1 MASPVYKAL
10 RPERGSVCVIM
21 DSVVSQSLPSN
32 HHSSM
37 HQPSFFHNKSVS
49 VLFTLGLAGSLAGCA
64 ASRDAGATT
73 ADDRIP
79 PGGGPEMSTA
89 TATQTA
95 LAATSTP
102 TAVTPIAPATNA
114 SSTNAIAADTTPKEP
129 PITVPS
135 VAGRTRKD
143 SIALISAIRAG
154 RKSTLWPVKT
164 PPPLP
169 GSILPA
175 RRIVAYYGNPLSK
188 RMGILGELPP
198 DQMLAKFDK
207 EIAAWNKADPSTP
220 VQPALHLVTVVAQGA
235 PGRDGK
241 YRLRMADSLVERV
254 ASWAATR
261 NAIVFVD
268 LQVALSTVQE
278 ELPRL
283 IPFLKRP
290 NFHLGLDPEFSMKG
304 GQKPGAKIGTMSAAD
319 INYAIDVL
327 AGLVTQY
334 NLPPKVLVVHRFT
347 RPMVTGYK
355 NIKLDPRVQV
365 VIHMDG
371 WGQPWLKYD
380 SYRDYV
386 ASEPVQFTGFKIFYK
401 NDTKKGDPIVTPG
414 ELLYLHP
421 KPVYIQYQ

>member
-1 MASPVYKAL
+1 
-10 RPERGSVCVIM
+10 
-21 DSVVSQSLPSN
+21 
-32 HHSSM
+32 M
-37 HQPSFFHNKSVS
+37 HLTIVRCKSV
-49 VLFTLGLAGSLAGCA
+49 LLTLALTASLAACA

-73 ADDRIP
+73 ADDVIP
-79 PGGGPEMSTA
+79 PGGPPEVSTA
-89 TATQTA
+89 TATQNA
-95 LAATSTP
+95 LATATSTP
-102 TAVTPIAPATNA
+102 AVITPAATGTA
-114 SSTNAIAADTTPKEP
+114 SSTSASLAADTTPKEP

-135 VAGRTRKD
+135 VKGRTKKD

-188 RMGILGELPP
+188 RMGILGEIPP
-198 DQMLAKFDK
+198 DQMLARFDK
-207 EIAAWNKADPSTP
+207 EIAAWTKADPSTP

-261 NAIVFVD
+261 NAIVFLD
-268 LQVALSTVQE
+268 LQVSLSTVQE

-290 NFHLGLDPEFSMKG
+290 NFHLGLDPEFSMKSG
-304 GQKPGAKIGTMSAAD
+304 HKPGARIGTMSAAD
-319 INYAIDVL
+319 INYAIGVL
-327 AGLVTQY
+327 AGLVTQH

-347 RPMVTGYK
+347 RPMITGYRD
-355 NIKLDPRVQV
+355 IKLDPRVQV

-401 NDTKKGDPIVTPG
+401 NDTKKGDPVITPG
-414 ELLYLHP
+414 ELLNLHP